1 MIAASR
7 EMGIG
12 AVSALVKAAGW
23 HGDNRS
29 IVQALPH
36 ETQNISAQD
45 LLQTMLNLGI
55 SVQQASGRL
64 NETSAKDCPFIFV
77 ENNDQFV
84 IVLDRNED
92 GALVY
97 QGNDTAPTWQKI
109 SKNRGSILLV
119 SSEADKGQV
128 ESKKSFF
135 NIVRNFKGQIASLFL
150 AALVT
155 NCLAFAA
162 PVFIMVAYDRVLP
175 ANSLDLLMSLLI
187 GMAVVLTTDAFLRKF
202 KTQAVAYIGRKVE
215 RQMGLDLFNKLM
227 SLPLA
232 QLQKSDVGQQISR
245 LKQFEGTRDIFAGS
259 SLNSA
264 LDLPFTLL
272 FLYVIFSLAP
282 DTGWMVLA
290 LCGLFALGFLL
301 GTPIQRAL
309 GANAAKA
316 RMEYQNFLME
326 LTKNQR
332 AIQRL
337 GIRERWLQRH
347 EALAA
352 VAAET
357 ARKVKQFSMFN
368 QIFGQSLM
376 MFAGAGAVVH
386 GTRSAMAGDMTLG
399 GLIASMTLVW
409 RVLAPIHALYGA
421 APAIAGFKQSI
432 TQVDRVLDLP
442 EELRR
447 GARPSQFKSFQG
459 NIVVSGASF
468 RYSAVG
474 DPVLTGVSLNAA
486 AGSVT
491 VIAGPNGSGKST
503 LLNMLDGLYAPTS
516 GTVQIDGIDYRQIA
530 CDDLRVSISY
540 VPQYPEFFHGT
551 VAQNFRLTHPLATE
565 EEIWAA
571 IRSAGLSEE
580 VRSFPEGINTRLT
593 ENFRQ
598 KMSGS
603 VAQGLALARGFV
615 KAAPIYIFDEPC
627 NGLDDAKEAAFLA
640 KLAELK
646 GAQTVFLTT
655 GRPSHFKYADRI
667 IYLDRGRVLIDDT
680 ADAAA
685 KKINALS
692 ATNGRD

>member
-1 MIAASR
+1 MIEATR

-12 AVSALVKAAGW
+12 AVRALVKAAGW
-23 HGDNRS
+23 HGDSRS

-36 ETQNISAQD
+36 ETQSISAED
-45 LLQTMLNLGI
+45 LQQTMQNLGI
-55 SVQQASGRL
+55 SVQEETGRL
-64 NETSAKDCPFIFV
+64 AATSAKDCPFVFV
-77 ENNDQFV
+77 QNDGQYL
-84 IVLDRNED
+84 IVLDRNDD
-92 GALVY
+92 GALVF
-97 QGNDTAPTWQKI
+97 QGDEAAPVWQPVGT
-109 SKNRGSILLV
+109 SRGTILLV
-119 SSEADKGQV
+119 SSESDKTQV
-128 ESKKSFF
+128 PTKKTFY
-135 NIVRNFKGQIASLFL
+135 NIVRNFKGQIAALFL
-150 AALVT
+150 AALVA

-162 PVFIMVAYDRVLP
+162 PIFIMVAYDRVLP
-175 ANSLDLLMSLLI
+175 ANALDLLMSLLV
-187 GMAVVLTTDAFLRKF
+187 GMAIVLASDAVLRTF

-232 QLQKSDVGQQISR
+232 QLQKSDVGQQLSR
-245 LKQFEGTRDIFAGS
+245 LKQFEGLRDIFSGS
-259 SLNSA
+259 TLNSA

-272 FLYVIFSLAP
+272 FLYVIFTLAP

-290 LCGLFALGFLL
+290 LCGMFAIGYVL
-301 GTPIQRAL
+301 GTPVQRHL
-309 GANAAKA
+309 SANATNA
-316 RMEYQNFLME
+316 RMAYQNFLME

-332 AIQRL
+332 SIQRL
-337 GIRERWLQRH
+337 GIREKLLHRNEVLA
-347 EALAA
+347 ALAA
-352 VAAET
+352 ES

-432 TQVDRVLDLP
+432 KQVDRVLDLP

-459 NIVVSGASF
+459 EIVVSGASF

-474 DPVLTGVSLNAA
+474 DPVLTGVSMKAA

-491 VIAGPNGSGKST
+491 VITGPNGSGKST
-503 LLNMLDGLYAPTS
+503 LLNMLDGLYAPSS

-565 EEIWAA
+565 EDIWAA
-571 IRSAGLSEE
+571 IRSAGLADE

-615 KAAPIYIFDEPC
+615 KQAPVYIFDEPC
-627 NGLDDAKEAAFLA
+627 NGLDDAKEGAFLA
-640 KLAELK
+640 KLSQLK

-655 GRPSHFKYADRI
+655 GRPSHFRYADRI
-667 IYLDRGRVLIDDT
+667 IYLDRGRILIDDT
-680 ADAAA
+680 AEAAT

-692 ATNGRD
+692 ATSGRN